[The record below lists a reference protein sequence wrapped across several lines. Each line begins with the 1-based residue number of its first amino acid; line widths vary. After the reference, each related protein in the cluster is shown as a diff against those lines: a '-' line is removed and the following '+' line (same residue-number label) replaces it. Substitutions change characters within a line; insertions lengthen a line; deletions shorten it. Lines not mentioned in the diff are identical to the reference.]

1 VPANLT
7 ANVID
12 VGPRAAFVV
21 LDIGTRNGAAPSL
34 EMVLRR
40 GSVVIAH
47 VRLTEVKETYSVA
60 HVLPKSGSGNVR
72 PGDTAS
78 RS

>member
-1 VPANLT
+1 
-7 ANVID
+7 
-12 VGPRAAFVV
+12 
-21 LDIGTRNGAAPSL
+21 
-34 EMVLRR
+34 MVLRR
-40 GSVVIAH
+40 GSVVIAR

-60 HVLPKSGSGNVR
+60 HILPRTGPGNVR